1 MEKTIVLPSG
11 ACEVVEA
18 DWGSLTWYA
27 NAAQGNSQE
36 MTVGKCII
44 RPGQKNPLHSHP
56 NCSEILVVMQGK
68 IAHRIEEGREVEMN
82 PGDVIT
88 VPPNLPHNARNIAD
102 EDTVLFVAFSSA
114 NREAKHE

>member
-1 MEKTIVLPSG
+1 MGKAIVVTCDN
-11 ACEVVEA
+11 CEVVEA

-27 NAAQGNSQE
+27 NATRGNSQE

-44 RPGQKNPLHSHP
+44 HPGKENPLHSHP

-68 IAHRIEEGREVEMN
+68 ISHRIEDGKEVEMH

-88 VPPNLPHNARNIAD
+88 VPPNLPHNARNIAQ
-102 EDTVLFVAFSSA
+102 EDAVLFVAFSSA
-114 NREAKHE
+114 HRETRDE